1 MMTYQ
6 RFISLLCDV
15 SDCST
20 LEEYI
25 AECGGAVP
33 ADSAEEAIRILTAIW
48 AMSHNGLSIKSI
60 ASASEMPVRRLAL
73 NLDIPVRTVEDWAAG
88 VRNPSPWQLPL
99 IAYAVLSDRVTQDE

>member
-1 MMTYQ
+1 MMTYH
-6 RFISLLCDV
+6 RFLSLLFDV

-25 AECGGAVP
+25 AECGGTVP

-48 AMSHNGLSIKSI
+48 AMAHDGLSIKSI
-60 ASASEMPVRRLAL
+60 ASACELPVRRIAIT
-73 NLDIPVRTVEDWAAG
+73 LDIPLRTVEDWAAG

-99 IAYAVLSDRVTQDE
+99 IAYAVLSDYMGE

>member
-1 MMTYQ
+1 MMTYH
-6 RFISLLCDV
+6 RFLSFLFDV

-33 ADSAEEAIRILTAIW
+33 ADSADEAIRLLTAIW
-48 AMSHNGLSIKSI
+48 DMSHNGLSIKSI
-60 ASASEMPVRRLAL
+60 ASACEMPVRRIAL
-73 NLDIPVRTVEDWAAG
+73 TLDIPVRTVEDWSSG

-99 IAYAVLSDRVTQDE
+99 IAYAVLSDYMGE